1 MHKAMQ
7 FINFGFNFVVMLR
20 SDLCGIRKNILLVA
34 MLFVASVSYCF
45 KSAMSGTDW
54 QLWTYKCL
62 MQSYDPSTDTKLKKF
77 EFTVTADA
85 FIRLRKTYAKG
96 KEEFY
101 SFNLHNLKDM
111 DYSGN
116 TAAGVLELKTVADDI
131 ICQTKNDRHG
141 DVDSMTTVLNI
152 PVKNMEPERLDS
164 LREAFDY
171 FKAKGM

>member
-1 MHKAMQ
+1 MFK
-7 FINFGFNFVVMLR
+7 
-20 SDLCGIRKNILLVA
+20 SDLCGTRKNILLVA
-34 MLFVASVSYCF
+34 MLLAVIISYCF
-45 KSAMSGTDW
+45 KPGANAEDW

-62 MQSYDPSTDTKLKKF
+62 MQSYDASTDAKLKKF

-85 FIRLRKTYAKG
+85 FIRLRKIYPKE

-116 TAAGVLELKTVADDI
+116 TARGILELKTKADDI
-131 ICQTKNDRHG
+131 ICQTKNDRKG

-152 PVKNMEPERLDS
+152 PVRNMEPERLDS

-171 FKAKGM
+171 FKAKGL